1 MSLELLIIVC
11 VAAIVATALTN
22 RFRLIGPVMLIVAG
36 LVASFAPGAEGA
48 GLPSEVV
55 LTVFLPVLLYWEALS
70 VSLNGMRRALR
81 GIILS
86 ATVLVVITSAI
97 IMAAGLAMGLS
108 AGAALLV
115 GACLGPTDATAVA
128 ALGKGINR
136 FGRTVL
142 QAESLLN
149 DGTALAVFAIALR
162 VAAGGTRVSAASVT
176 SEFAISIGAGVGVG
190 VVCGAATVLLW
201 AKWNASRSDAMLSNL
216 IALAVPFTTYFLAEE
231 LHGSSVLAVV
241 ACGIVYSRYN
251 GNANDS
257 AIRLVGIPFWS
268 VLTYLMN
275 TVLLIMVGLS
285 LPDIVRRLPHQELV
299 RGLVLI
305 PIIYSAMVAARFVG
319 HHAIIFSIRA
329 LDRRPQQRERR
340 TNIWGRLVSTV
351 AGFRGAISLAM
362 ALSIPGSFGGNAYEE
377 RDLVVLI
384 TAGVTLLSLVVQGD
398 RAPARGP
405 LGECASHSRPAARG
419 GGVGRGDA
427 RAGGHHARHSRR
439 TPLHGPADRRRG
451 RGARQRDPRVLRAP
465 RAADAPGR
473 ASEEEF
479 SFFDEDETALRLE
492 CIDFARARVLE
503 ARNAGRLDGATASL
517 AIKRLDTEGALLAGP
532 IEME

>member
-11 VAAIVATALTN
+11 VAAIVA
-22 RFRLIGPVMLIVAG
+22 
-36 LVASFAPGAEGA
+36 
-48 GLPSEVV
+48 
-55 LTVFLPVLLYWEALS
+55 
-70 VSLNGMRRALR
+70 
-81 GIILS
+81 
-86 ATVLVVITSAI
+86 
-97 IMAAGLAMGLS
+97 AGLAMGLS
-108 AGAALLV
+108 VGGALLV

-162 VAAGGTRVSAASVT
+162 VASGGTGVSAASVA
-176 SEFAISIGAGVGVG
+176 SEFAISIGAGLGVG

-201 AKWNASRSDAMLSNL
+201 AKWNAASRSDAMLSNL

-231 LHGSSVLAVV
+231 LHGSGVLAVV

-251 GNANDS
+251 RNANDS

-275 TVLLIMVGLS
+275 TVLFIMVGLS
-285 LPDIVRRLPHQELV
+285 LPDIVRRLSHQELV

-305 PIIYSAMVAARFVG
+305 PIIYSALVAARFVG
-319 HHAIIFSIRA
+319 HHAIISSIRA

-340 TNIWGRLVSTV
+340 TNIRGRLVSTV

-362 ALSIPGSFGGNAYEE
+362 ALSIPGSFGGTAYEE

-384 TAGVTLLSLVVQGD
+384 TAGVTLLSLVVQGIALPHVV
-398 RAPARGP
+398 RWANARP
-405 LGECASHSRPAARG
+405 TA
-419 GGVGRGDA
+419 VQ
-427 RAGGHHARHSRR
+427 RR
-439 TPLHGPADRRRG
+439 EAEELDEET
-451 RGARQRDPRVLRAP
+451 RVLTGIMGDIVEELPSTAERIGVEDGELVNAI
-465 RAADAPGR
+465 RESYGR
-473 ASEEEF
+473 REQRMLQAASEEEF

-503 ARNAGRLDGATASL
+503 ARNAGRLNGATASL
-517 AIKRLDTEGALLAGP
+517 AIKRLDTEGALLTGP
-532 IEME
+532 IEVE

>member
-1 MSLELLIIVC
+1 
-11 VAAIVATALTN
+11 
-22 RFRLIGPVMLIVAG
+22 
-36 LVASFAPGAEGA
+36 
-48 GLPSEVV
+48 
-55 LTVFLPVLLYWEALS
+55 
-70 VSLNGMRRALR
+70 
-81 GIILS
+81 
-86 ATVLVVITSAI
+86 
-97 IMAAGLAMGLS
+97 
-108 AGAALLV
+108 
-115 GACLGPTDATAVA
+115 
-128 ALGKGINR
+128 
-136 FGRTVL
+136 
-142 QAESLLN
+142 
-149 DGTALAVFAIALR
+149 
-162 VAAGGTRVSAASVT
+162 
-176 SEFAISIGAGVGVG
+176 
-190 VVCGAATVLLW
+190 
-201 AKWNASRSDAMLSNL
+201 MLSNL
-216 IALAVPFTTYFLAEE
+216 IALTVPFTTYFLAEE
-231 LHGSSVLAVV
+231 LQGSGVLAVV

-275 TVLLIMVGLS
+275 TVLFIMVGLS

-340 TNIWGRLVSTV
+340 TNIRGRLVSTV

-362 ALSIPGSFGGNAYEE
+362 ALSIPGSFGGTAYEE

-384 TAGVTLLSLVVQGD
+384 TAGVTLLSLVVQGIALPHVV
-398 RAPARGP
+398 RWANARP
-405 LGECASHSRPAARG
+405 TA
-419 GGVGRGDA
+419 VQ
-427 RAGGHHARHSRR
+427 RR
-439 TPLHGPADRRRG
+439 EAEELDEET
-451 RGARQRDPRVLRAP
+451 RVLAGIMRDIVEELPSMAQ
-465 RAADAPGR
+465 RIGVEGGELVNAIHESYGR
-473 ASEEEF
+473 REQRMLQAASEEEF

>member
-1 MSLELLIIVC
+1 
-11 VAAIVATALTN
+11 
-22 RFRLIGPVMLIVAG
+22 
-36 LVASFAPGAEGA
+36 
-48 GLPSEVV
+48 
-55 LTVFLPVLLYWEALS
+55 
-70 VSLNGMRRALR
+70 
-81 GIILS
+81 
-86 ATVLVVITSAI
+86 
-97 IMAAGLAMGLS
+97 
-108 AGAALLV
+108 
-115 GACLGPTDATAVA
+115 
-128 ALGKGINR
+128 
-136 FGRTVL
+136 
-142 QAESLLN
+142 
-149 DGTALAVFAIALR
+149 
-162 VAAGGTRVSAASVT
+162 
-176 SEFAISIGAGVGVG
+176 
-190 VVCGAATVLLW
+190 
-201 AKWNASRSDAMLSNL
+201 MLSNL

-231 LHGSSVLAVV
+231 LQGSGVLAVV

-275 TVLLIMVGLS
+275 TVLFIMVGLS
-285 LPDIVRRLPHQELV
+285 LPEIVRRLPHQELV

-319 HHAIIFSIRA
+319 QYAIIFSIRA

-340 TNIWGRLVSTV
+340 TNIRGRLVSTV

-362 ALSIPGSFGGNAYEE
+362 ALSIPVSFGGTAYEE
-377 RDLVVLI
+377 RDLVEKLPSMAQRI
-384 TAGVTLLSLVVQGD
+384 GVEDGELVNAI
-398 RAPARGP
+398 R
-405 LGECASHSRPAARG
+405 ESY
-419 GGVGRGDA
+419 GRREERMLQA
-427 RAGGHHARHSRR
+427 
-439 TPLHGPADRRRG
+439 
-451 RGARQRDPRVLRAP
+451 
-465 RAADAPGR
+465 

>member
-162 VAAGGTRVSAASVT
+162 VASGGTGVSAASVA
-176 SEFAISIGAGVGVG
+176 SEFAISIGAGLGVG
-190 VVCGAATVLLW
+190 VVCGTAAVLLW
-201 AKWNASRSDAMLSNL
+201 AKWNASRTDAMLSNL
-216 IALAVPFTTYFLAEE
+216 IALTVPFTTYFLAEE
-231 LHGSSVLAVV
+231 LHGSGVLAVV

-275 TVLLIMVGLS
+275 TVLFIMVGLS

-299 RGLVLI
+299 RGLV
-305 PIIYSAMVAARFVG
+305 VF
-319 HHAIIFSIRA
+319 
-329 LDRRPQQRERR
+329 
-340 TNIWGRLVSTV
+340 
-351 AGFRGAISLAM
+351 
-362 ALSIPGSFGGNAYEE
+362 
-377 RDLVVLI
+377 I
-384 TAGVTLLSLVVQGD
+384 TAGVTLLSLVVQGIALPHVV
-398 RAPARGP
+398 RWANARP
-405 LGECASHSRPAARG
+405 TA
-419 GGVGRGDA
+419 VQ
-427 RAGGHHARHSRR
+427 RR
-439 TPLHGPADRRRG
+439 EAEELDEET
-451 RGARQRDPRVLRAP
+451 RVLAGIMRDIVEELPSMAQ
-465 RAADAPGR
+465 RIGVEDGELVNAIRESYGR
-473 ASEEEF
+473 REERMLQAASEEEF